1 MLAGLFVRCRPA
13 GGDLLQF
20 LGKEPPNPIRIP
32 GTGFFTSGKNRIKDF
47 KNIGPYGFKVGLIAP
62 IVRQQRFGLLA
73 VQGILC
79 FQIAVQGIHS
89 GIHDFISSF
98 FVGGI
103 QVFFNLIIYTQ
114 N

>member
-1 MLAGLFVRCRPA
+1 MDMRLYRMELYK
-13 GGDLLQF
+13 LLYKKIF
-20 LGKEPPNPIRIP
+20 
-32 GTGFFTSGKNRIKDF
+32 
-47 KNIGPYGFKVGLIAP
+47 
-62 IVRQQRFGLLA
+62 RFGLLA

-103 QVFFNLIIYTQ
+103 QVFFNLIIYAQ